1 MLVLSIFS
9 FTSLMSQVAANY
21 SANKDRM
28 SSSDNKTKS
37 NDDPGNFFGLSIS
50 FNYGYTQFDGDIRQ
64 YDYASSEQIYD
75 DIDIREDFKELRSAF
90 SLSLEKKIDEKASI
104 SFECVSGEFA
114 GLRRPNEYVGFEIDD
129 PYGIA
134 DNFGNKFVTSFIE
147 TDMLFNYNLNS
158 DISKLIKI
166 ELPENLSIL
175 AKVGFGYN
183 QFRSLRTNLYTDE
196 YIYSYGY
203 DELTTNES
211 EDMVSQSVIV
221 YGAKIKYKV
230 TDGLNILVDYTIRRS
245 MSDKWDSSLMDG
257 GNGND
262 RFSLFSLGLAFD
274 LKYINSKD

>member
-1 MLVLSIFS
+1 MIKNTSLAVTALIFS
-9 FTSLMSQVAANY
+9 CSLIFAQKGLDKDVTSFKNLL
-21 SANKDRM
+21 KDW
-28 SSSDNKTKS
+28 
-37 NDDPGNFFGLSIS
+37 SIGV
-50 FNYGYTQFDGDIRQ
+50 NYGTTQFDGDIRQ
-64 YDYASSEQIYD
+64 YDYASSVQTGLTYQD
-75 DIDIREDFKELRSAF
+75 EDFKELRSAF

-147 TDMLFNYNLNS
+147 TDMLFNYNLSS
-158 DISKLIKI
+158 DIGKLIKI
-166 ELPENLSIL
+166 ELPKNLSIL

-183 QFRSLRTNLYTDE
+183 KFRSLRTNLYTDE

-230 TDGLNILVDYTIRRS
+230 ANGLNVLVDYTIRRS
-245 MSDKWDSSLMDG
+245 MLDKWDSSIMDG

>member
-1 MLVLSIFS
+1 MIKNTSLAVTALIFS
-9 FTSLMSQVAANY
+9 CSLIFAQKGLDKDVTSFKNLL
-21 SANKDRM
+21 KDW
-28 SSSDNKTKS
+28 
-37 NDDPGNFFGLSIS
+37 SIGV
-50 FNYGYTQFDGDIRQ
+50 NYGTTQFDGDIRQ
-64 YDYASSEQIYD
+64 YDYASSVQTGLTYQD
-75 DIDIREDFKELRSAF
+75 EDFKELRSAF

-147 TDMLFNYNLNS
+147 TDMLFNYNLSS
-158 DISKLIKI
+158 DIGKLIKI
-166 ELPENLSIL
+166 ELPKNLSIL

>member
-1 MLVLSIFS
+1 MMLI
-9 FTSLMSQVAANY
+9 
-21 SANKDRM
+21 
-28 SSSDNKTKS
+28 
-37 NDDPGNFFGLSIS
+37 G
-50 FNYGYTQFDGDIRQ
+50 
-64 YDYASSEQIYD
+64 
-75 DIDIREDFKELRSAF
+75 
-90 SLSLEKKIDEKASI
+90 
-104 SFECVSGEFA
+104 
-114 GLRRPNEYVGFEIDD
+114 
-129 PYGIA
+129 
-134 DNFGNKFVTSFIE
+134 
-147 TDMLFNYNLNS
+147 
-158 DISKLIKI
+158 KLIKK
-166 ELPENLSIL
+166 ELTKNLSIV

-230 TDGLNILVDYTIRRS
+230 ADALNILVDYTIRRS